1 MPQSK
6 PDELQPDN
14 SAKLLAIRQH
24 ILNAQNLVNKLKLAD
39 DNPLLIHNST
49 GIDIHPRD
57 CPACNILKLS
67 FDLVTA
73 LDNNLLNQ
81 YAPLYRILIK

>member
-6 PDELQPDN
+6 PDELQLDN

>member
-24 ILNAQNLVNKLKLAD
+24 ILNAQNLVHKLKLSD
-39 DNPLLIHNST
+39 NNPLLIHNNT
-49 GIDIHPRD
+49 EIDIHPQD
-57 CPACNILKLS
+57 CPACNIVKLS
-67 FDLVTA
+67 CDLEAV
-73 LDNNLLNQ
+73 LNNNLLNQ